1 MKPITILIVE
11 DELIVAHS
19 LREALQDDGYEVL
32 SVVDSAPA
40 ATRALEQTKPDL
52 VLLDITLKGPI
63 DGISLGQE
71 IQQRYGIPIV
81 YLTAYSDPETLE
93 RAKKTNPYG
102 YLLKPYRVQEL
113 KVTIEIA
120 LHRYREERDE
130 RKHLQEEA
138 TIARKLK
145 QEFLTNIK
153 HEIRT
158 PMNAIQGFCQLLQY
172 EIQEEPSR
180 SYIVSILE
188 SGNVLMK
195 TLEDIIELS
204 RLESGDMERSFQ
216 CFDPR
221 SLLSEVGQMASAKA
235 REKNIALV
243 TAISPDLPPLI
254 FDELALKRI
263 LSKLLDNAIKFTE
276 RGRVTIE
283 ADCRAVEP
291 ERAIE
296 LTISVRDTGIGI
308 AESDRARVFEPFSQ
322 ADSGLTRHHGGIGCG
337 LAIARGLTEYLG
349 GRLEL
354 ESEEGEGS
362 LFRLVFPRVE
372 IVKDNEWI
380 DRLLAIP
387 TFVPTRT
394 TTPHLTVVRDLPAPE
409 IELLEHLRV
418 REREIWPKITDTAIV
433 GEIREF
439 ARELQRLGREYH
451 YLPLQ
456 EYADLLLKQ
465 SLEFDLEVVKTLA
478 AFPDITCALAR
489 EFE

>member
-1 MKPITILIVE
+1 MNPIKILIVE

-19 LREALQDDGYEVL
+19 LREALQSDGYEVL
-32 SVVDSAPA
+32 SVVDSADS
-40 ATRALEQTKPDL
+40 ATRALQKTTPDL
-52 VLLDITLKGPI
+52 VLLDITLKGSI
-63 DGISLGQE
+63 DGIALGQE
-71 IQQRYGIPIV
+71 IQQKYRIPIV

-93 RAKKTNPYG
+93 RAKKTHPYG

-113 KVTIEIA
+113 KIAIEIA
-120 LHRYREERDE
+120 LHRYRSDSDE
-130 RKHLQEEA
+130 RKHLREEA

-158 PMNAIQGFCQLLQY
+158 PMNVIQGFCQLLQV
-172 EIQEEPSR
+172 EIEEEPSR
-180 SYIVSILE
+180 SYLVSILE

-195 TLEDIIELS
+195 TLEDILELS
-204 RLESGDMERSFQ
+204 KLESGDIELSFQ

-221 SLLSEVGQMASAKA
+221 SLLNEVGQTATAKA

-243 TAISPDLPPLI
+243 TAICPDLPPLI
-254 FDELALKRI
+254 FDELSLKQI
-263 LSKLLDNAIKFTE
+263 LSKLLDNAIEFTE
-276 RGRVTIE
+276 QGTVTIE
-283 ADCRAVEP
+283 ADCLEIEP
-291 ERAIE
+291 DRAIE

-308 AESDRARVFEPFSQ
+308 AEADRARIFEPFSQ
-322 ADSGLTRHHGGIGCG
+322 ADSGLTRQHGGVGCG
-337 LAIARGLTEYLG
+337 LAIARRLTECLG

-354 ESEEGEGS
+354 ESEEGKGS

-372 IVKDNEWI
+372 IVKDNDWL
-380 DRLLAIP
+380 DRLLATRP
-387 TFVPTRT
+387 HLPTRT
-394 TTPHLTVVRDLPAPE
+394 KPTHLTVVRQLPAPE

-418 REREIWPKITDTAIV
+418 LEREIWPKITDTAIV

-439 ARELQRLGREYH
+439 ARKLQRLGREYH
-451 YLPLQ
+451 YSPLE

-465 SLEFDLEVVKTLA
+465 SIEFDLDVVKTLA
-478 AFPDITCALAR
+478 AFPDIPRALEQ